1 MRFSLLFLV
10 SLICNSVFAL
20 GNHPESSNCPTDKPY
35 YAICTHALHNLE
47 GWYGECNPT
56 APQAQAEA
64 DKHAKEYHDGNS
76 RWTGIKKAK

>member
-1 MRFSLLFLV
+1 MRFRLLFLL
-10 SLICNSVFAL
+10 SLISNNTFAL

-56 APQAQAEA
+56 APMAQAEA
-64 DKHAKEYHDGNS
+64 DKHTKDYHAGNS